1 VIVLITGAASGIGR
15 ACAEGFVRDGDTVVG
30 VDVDGDRLAEVG
42 GIDRVVADV
51 ADVAAVE
58 AFVAGAVERH
68 GRLDVLCNNA
78 GYALRRRVEDLQ
90 PGEWERLFAV
100 HVLSALH
107 AMRVA
112 IPVMRAQGFGRI
124 VNTISRG
131 GEVALAG
138 NSAYAVAKAALWT
151 LTRSVA
157 TEVADADILVNALIP
172 GPTNTAIWGADR
184 PDLQSPDA
192 VYPHLRFVATLPA
205 GGPSGR
211 VFWNS
216 QEYPFMSRAWEGRV
230 APGPGS

>member
-1 VIVLITGAASGIGR
+1 VFVLITGAASGIGR

-30 VDVDGDRLAEVG
+30 VDIDGDRLAHVE

-51 ADVAAVE
+51 ADAQAVE
-58 AFVAGAVERH
+58 AFVAGAVEHH

-90 PGEWERLFAV
+90 PDEWERLFAV

-107 AMRVA
+107 AIRVA
-112 IPVMRAQGFGRI
+112 IPIMRAQGFGRI
-124 VNTISRG
+124 VNTVSRG
-131 GEVALAG
+131 GEVALPA

-157 TEVADADILVNALIP
+157 TEVRDADILVNALIP
-172 GPTNTAIWGADR
+172 GPTNTAIWGVDR
-184 PDLQSPDA
+184 PDLQPPEA
-192 VYPHLRFVATLPA
+192 VYPHLRYVATLPT
-205 GGPSGR
+205 GGPSGK

-230 APGPGS
+230 APDPT